1 LPRTAHRT
9 RSTSFILV
17 RSLNFSLFA
26 ALRPGAAGRAAEA
39 VGTSLYDGAVPLS
52 LIAGPANAG
61 KVELLLDRYL
71 AALEREPVL
80 IVPNRSDVES
90 VARELIRRRP
100 ALLGGSIET
109 FDDLF
114 ERIAH
119 GGADARP
126 VVSAAQRALLVRR
139 MLAGTALDGVSLDG
153 LTASAR
159 FGGFAEELLRTLGE
173 LESGLVDPADLD
185 GDLASLYAAYRAEL
199 DRLGRWDRDLLRRS
213 AAERLQ
219 SELGAWHEQP
229 VFAYGFED
237 LTGAEWALLEALA
250 GRTEVSVSLPYEPG
264 RPVFASLRRTAEDLQ
279 ALAAGRIEELAP
291 RYAEIAQP
299 AIAHLERFLFANET
313 AEPVPIDGAVRF
325 FEGAGARGALELVG
339 EELLSLLRAG
349 TAAERIG
356 VVCPGVD
363 RLRAPLETAFG
374 TLGIPYSIDGEV
386 RLAQTPLGQAL
397 AAMLRFA
404 WLGGGRSE
412 LFAFLRSPFS
422 GVERRAV
429 DFVEGRLRGRAV
441 QAPERV
447 VEEGERLHGRPFPA
461 VAELRD
467 AQDPVA
473 AVRVLAARM
482 LRNAYGLDAPP
493 VGESSRLDLRTYETL
508 NRLLTELDRWRAL
521 AGELSRDDVVSALER
536 QTLRPLRGDE
546 PGRVAVVDL
555 LRARTRRFDVVFV
568 LGLEEGSL
576 PRRGGASPFLDDEA
590 RRLLDES
597 GARLQRPD
605 PVSRDRYLFYTACTR
620 PSERLYLVREAATDD
635 GSPREASPFWE
646 EVQAVFDPEDVRRWT
661 RRRPLSALT
670 WSIDGAPT
678 ERERLRAVAELA
690 AHDGA
695 GADALARANGWERR
709 LERATGAFRRP
720 TRLTHP
726 LVLEQLE
733 SKTTFNVTELER
745 FADCSSAWFVERFLS
760 PRSIDA
766 EVDAKLRGSVAHN
779 ALYKFFTRLPKE
791 LGVEQ
796 LDERVVEDA
805 VRLMRA
811 CLDEAV
817 QGVRMDMTEMQAR
830 ELDQSLWRD
839 LEAVVRSE
847 CESELTLVPRRFEV
861 LFGGERAAPELQRG
875 LDLGDGLTLSGKIDR
890 IDVDPFGARGIVQDY
905 KSGKHAH
912 SAREI
917 ESELRLQIPL
927 YMLVLRDLVGLEP
940 LGGLYRPLAGE
951 RKARG
956 LLRASE
962 GDTLQG
968 YSRNDYLEEEAFWGA
983 VDRARESA
991 RALAQRIRGGDVE
1004 HDPKGGE
1011 CPPWCDLWTICRI
1024 PRG

>member
-1 LPRTAHRT
+1 M
-9 RSTSFILV
+9 
-17 RSLNFSLFA
+17 
-26 ALRPGAAGRAAEA
+26 
-39 VGTSLYDGAVPLS
+39 PLS

-71 AALEREPVL
+71 DALAREPVL
-80 IVPNRSDVES
+80 IVPNRSDVEYVS
-90 VARELIRRRP
+90 RELLKRRP
-100 ALLGGSIET
+100 ALLGGSIDT
-109 FDDLF
+109 FDDVF
-114 ERIAH
+114 ERIAFA
-119 GGADARP
+119 GGDARP
-126 VVSAAQRALLVRR
+126 VVSKAQRALLVRR
-139 MLAGTALDGVSLDG
+139 VLGAAPLDG
-153 LTASAR
+153 LAASAR
-159 FGGFAEELLRTLGE
+159 FGGFADELLRTLGE
-173 LESGLVDPADLD
+173 LESGLLDPDELD
-185 GDLASLYAAYRAEL
+185 GDLAALYGAYRAEL
-199 DRLGRWDRDLLRRS
+199 DRLGLWDRDLLRRS

-219 SELGAWHEQP
+219 SDLGAWHGEP

-250 GRTEVSVSLPYEPG
+250 ARTDVSVSLPYEPG
-264 RPVFASLRRTAEDLQ
+264 RPAFTSLRRTAEDLQ
-279 ALAAGRIEELAP
+279 RLAGGRIEELPP
-291 RYAEIAQP
+291 RYAEVAQP
-299 AIAHLERFLFANET
+299 AIAHLERALFADELRD
-313 AEPVPIDGAVRF
+313 AVPIDGAVRF
-325 FEGAGARGALELVG
+325 FEAAGARGALELVG
-339 EELLSLLRAG
+339 EELLALLRSG
-349 TAAERIG
+349 TPAEAIG
-356 VVCPGVD
+356 VICPSVE

-374 TLGIPYSIDGEV
+374 TLGIPYAVDGEV
-386 RLAQTPLGQAL
+386 RLAQTPFGQAL
-397 AAMLRFA
+397 VSLLRFA
-404 WLGGGRSE
+404 WLGGTRGD
-412 LFAFLRSPFS
+412 LFTFLRSPFS

-447 VEEGERLHGRPFPA
+447 VEEGERLHGRAFPA
-461 VAELRD
+461 LTELRD
-467 AQDPVA
+467 ADDPVE

-482 LRNAYGLDAPP
+482 LRNAYGLEAPP
-493 VGESSRLDLRTYETL
+493 VGEASRLDLRTYETL
-508 NRLLTELDRWRAL
+508 NKLLRELERWRTL
-521 AGELSRDDVVSALER
+521 SGELSRDDVASALER

-555 LRARTRRFDVVFV
+555 LRARTRRFDVAFV

-576 PRRGGASPFLDDEA
+576 PRRGSSSPFLDDDA
-590 RRLLDES
+590 RRLLDER

-620 PSERLYLVREAATDD
+620 PLERLYLVREAATDD
-635 GSPREASPFWE
+635 GSPREPSPFWD
-646 EVQAVFDPEDVRRWT
+646 EVQAVFDAEDVRRWT

-670 WSIDGAPT
+670 WSLDDAPT
-678 ERERLRAVAELA
+678 ERERLRALAELA
-690 AHDGA
+690 AGDAG

-720 TRLTHP
+720 TKLTHP
-726 LVLEQLE
+726 LVLEQLG

-779 ALYKFFTRLPKE
+779 ALYKFFTRMPKE

-796 LDERVVEDA
+796 LDERIVDDA

-811 CLDEAV
+811 CLDEAL

-875 LDLGDGLTLSGKIDR
+875 LDLGDGLSLSGKIDR

-956 LLRASE
+956 LLRSSE
-962 GDTLQG
+962 GETLKG
-968 YSRNDYLEEEAFWGA
+968 YSRNDYLDEEAFWGA
-983 VDRARESA
+983 VDRAREMA
-991 RALAQRIRGGDVE
+991 HVLAGRIRGGDVL
-1004 HDPKGGE
+1004 HDPKGSE
-1011 CPPWCDLWTICRI
+1011 CPQWCDLWTICRVK
-1024 PRG
+1024 RA